1 MTNSFD
7 IGDRHEIHLDSL
19 TYSNSAVGRIGDV
32 VTFVAGGV
40 SGDTVL
46 SEITK
51 IKKKRFEAKI
61 IELISPSSDRVDPP
75 CDFFQNGCGGCQWQQ
90 IDYVAQIGAKKRILT
105 ESLKRISKLTY
116 LPDITLHPANHT
128 LNYRTHIR
136 LTVAEAEPTLKFG
149 FKQKNTHQFVQ
160 IDQCKIADP
169 QINLSLS
176 QVTDLIR
183 DFQVFSVKSFSLRMS
198 KSTGEVMLILIC
210 SKREKPN
217 LGIYTEDLKNY
228 PKISSVYLKTGE
240 RGSPIWVAGKRS
252 ITEICGGISYEIGV
266 DCFFQTSF
274 SGLGTLVEIIE
285 RNAQCIQPLTTI
297 DAHCGIGTFTLPIA
311 KYSQRILGV
320 DLHRN
325 SVNLAIKNAKRNQI
339 NNVEFQTANL
349 AQIEGVKADFII
361 LNPPRAGC
369 WKEDLVSVTRILPSH
384 VMYVSCNPTTLAR
397 DLVKL
402 KSVYKIENLDLVDLF
417 PMTYHFETIAW
428 LQKQ

>member
-90 IDYVAQIGAKKRILT
+90 IDYVAQISAKKRILT

-128 LNYRTHIR
+128 LDYRTHIR
-136 LTVAEAEPTLKFG
+136 LTVAEVEPTLKFG

-176 QVTDLIR
+176 QVIDLIR
-183 DFQVFSVKSFSLRMS
+183 DFRVFSVKSFSLRIS

-217 LGIYTEDLKNY
+217 
-228 PKISSVYLKTGE
+228 
-240 RGSPIWVAGKRS
+240 
-252 ITEICGGISYEIGV
+252 
-266 DCFFQTSF
+266 
-274 SGLGTLVEIIE
+274 
-285 RNAQCIQPLTTI
+285 
-297 DAHCGIGTFTLPIA
+297 
-311 KYSQRILGV
+311 
-320 DLHRN
+320 
-325 SVNLAIKNAKRNQI
+325 
-339 NNVEFQTANL
+339 
-349 AQIEGVKADFII
+349 
-361 LNPPRAGC
+361 
-369 WKEDLVSVTRILPSH
+369 
-384 VMYVSCNPTTLAR
+384 
-397 DLVKL
+397 
-402 KSVYKIENLDLVDLF
+402 
-417 PMTYHFETIAW
+417 
-428 LQKQ
+428 